1 MKVSNKVATVSNY
14 ATDNLDKVLDTYG
27 ENGYVLVSTELAL
40 NKYNQQVMYLF
51 FTKEEYDEV
60 DVYAEQ
66 QSFAY

>member
-60 DVYAEQ
+60 DVYAG
-66 QSFAY
+66 

>member
-40 NKYNQQVMYLF
+40 NKYNQQVMYLL

-60 DVYAEQ
+60 DVYAE
-66 QSFAY
+66 

>member
-14 ATDNLDKVLDTYG
+14 AIDNLDKILDTYG

-60 DVYAEQ
+60 DVYAK
-66 QSFAY
+66 

>member
-14 ATDNLDKVLDTYG
+14 AIDNLDKVLDTYG
-27 ENGYVLVSTELAL
+27 HNGYVLVSTELAL

-60 DVYAEQ
+60 DVYAE
-66 QSFAY
+66 

>member
-14 ATDNLDKVLDTYG
+14 AIDNLDKVLDTYG

-60 DVYAEQ
+60 DVYAE
-66 QSFAY
+66 

>member
-14 ATDNLDKVLDTYG
+14 APDNLDKVLDTYG

-40 NKYNQQVMYLF
+40 NKYNQQVMYLL

-60 DVYAEQ
+60 DVYAE
-66 QSFAY
+66 

>member
-14 ATDNLDKVLDTYG
+14 AIDNLDKILDTYG
-27 ENGYVLVSTELAL
+27 YNGYVLVSTELAL

-60 DVYAEQ
+60 DVYAG
-66 QSFAY
+66 

>member
-27 ENGYVLVSTELAL
+27 YNGYVLVSTELAL
-40 NKYNQQVMYLF
+40 NKYNQQVMYFF

-60 DVYAEQ
+60 DVYAE
-66 QSFAY
+66 